1 MRSRRRKAEREPDTE
16 KVVRLFCVHIE
27 KKTGPAAAVKE
38 ESSGSPEG
46 QDSAGKS
53 SSTAPLEERMVSG
66 RGTRQSSFP
75 RGMRRLSFSV
85 FIRQKKSGGASGSCS
100 GMGVSPGRRESLRLS
115 PFRTQWRTG
124 PRVTQV
130 RQRRTACARAWDASG
145 GGSGA
150 LSPSVSINVEKT
162 PSRSMGRWR
171 SRPLTGAMGKPD
183 QASRIH
189 HWMAWQLS
197 GTMGWALF
205 TISMKSMSPGS

>member
-38 ESSGSPEG
+38 ESSGAPEG

-115 PFRTQWRTG
+115 PFRTQWSDRPAGHTG
-124 PRVTQV
+124 PAAADGLCQGLGGL
-130 RQRRTACARAWDASG
+130 RRGFWSVVSVCLNKCGKNSVQAHGAVEIQAADRGDGKAGAGQPDPPLDGLAVIGGPWDG
-145 GGSGA
+145 RC
-150 LSPSVSINVEKT
+150 L
-162 PSRSMGRWR
+162 RS
-171 SRPLTGAMGKPD
+171 
-183 QASRIH
+183 Q
-189 HWMAWQLS
+189 
-197 GTMGWALF
+197 
-205 TISMKSMSPGS
+205 

>member
-85 FIRQKKSGGASGSCS
+85 FIRQKKERGSIRFMFWNGSEPGTQGKLKAVSIQDPVEDRPAGHTGPAAADGLCPGSGRPPE
-100 GMGVSPGRRESLRLS
+100 GVLERCPRLS
-115 PFRTQWRTG
+115 Q
-124 PRVTQV
+124 
-130 RQRRTACARAWDASG
+130 
-145 GGSGA
+145 
-150 LSPSVSINVEKT
+150 
-162 PSRSMGRWR
+162 
-171 SRPLTGAMGKPD
+171 
-183 QASRIH
+183 
-189 HWMAWQLS
+189 
-197 GTMGWALF
+197 
-205 TISMKSMSPGS
+205 